1 LDWYAKLADKAER
14 ALFMTF
20 AFGMNDRFVKVYEQR
35 DDVMRFALME
45 KKGNGKTIKQQSA
58 VIDRI
63 RKLPNVV
70 VSVGHH
76 VELNNFDRWLKE
88 IDRIVDEAN
97 VLYVHTKYMLIDP
110 LGENPIVVV
119 GSANFS
125 KASTDT
131 NDENMLVIRGNQA
144 VADIYMGEFMR
155 LFSHYAFRES
165 LSFRKGLSQ
174 TGALIRRPLIESPRW
189 IDGEKLGQ
197 GYFEKGT
204 DPTAILFGAITA
216 CVKKLRVPPW
226 WKSRRIG
233 AEIMPDRRAREANR
247 DRLDKQAE

>member
-1 LDWYAKLADKAER
+1 
-14 ALFMTF
+14 
-20 AFGMNDRFVKVYEQR
+20 
-35 DDVMRFALME
+35 
-45 KKGNGKTIKQQSA
+45 
-58 VIDRI
+58 
-63 RKLPNVV
+63 
-70 VSVGHH
+70 
-76 VELNNFDRWLKE
+76 
-88 IDRIVDEAN
+88 
-97 VLYVHTKYMLIDP
+97 MLIDP